1 MREKIRNSLS
11 VEVTGAEL
19 TKAAKLQFWLRQ
31 GRKFFEYA
39 PTVIDETHLLVV
51 IPFADAMQLDP
62 GCSARLQL
70 AFTDGDGNPQ
80 ASDIVTKPVRELLK
94 EAGYDQ
100 DAI

>member
-39 PTVIDETHLLVV
+39 PTVIDETHLLVT
-51 IPFADAMQLDP
+51 IPYADAMQLDP
-62 GCSARLQL
+62 GRSARLQL
-70 AFTDGDGNPQ
+70 ALTDESGNPQ
-80 ASDIVTKPVRELLK
+80 VSDIVVQPVRELLK
-94 EAGYDQ
+94 EDGYD
-100 DAI
+100 